1 MSADIIALT
10 ASLILAIPVYLWTSL
25 AAVAVFRKAGVET
38 WPAWIPV
45 YNVWVLCSLAGV
57 APWLALLCLVPPFIP
72 IVFLVIGIQLSPRFG
87 LSPAWCALAAVCPPA
102 YLTVL
107 GWGSAHW
114 DGPTRQQHAPAT
126 GMPSPRPDLD
136 WLSSPQQA
144 SWNGV
149 SDATEIAAPAAPILG
164 ESVSDTVRAD
174 LPATSWAPHAAPT
187 ASTPVSPLASTPSAF
202 PPAPPLS
209 VSLPDPIE
217 AEQTPDWRN
226 LFASS
231 ADVPGASTGP
241 DPAPQVPAS
250 LTEAPYVPE
259 PAAPAADPYGAATA
273 VPGLAPTFYE
283 YTGGANGT
291 TPVVPEPAPA
301 EPAAPWQLG
310 QPAADHPVPASSPA
324 AAPWNPPAAGVPA
337 PAADAPAPA
346 AGVPMPAADT
356 PAPAWNP
363 AAAGIPAP
371 AADLPVADSDAV
383 AQPGFTSAAPP
394 IVPPASPVAPVVAPE
409 PPATPGGATRMRE
422 DSEVV
427 AEARAS
433 AAPHA
438 GATPQTDQPV
448 PDPDEPYRPI
458 VIPGPPA
465 PPVADA
471 AFAPVVRRNDPPSEL
486 SESVLDY
493 SQEVSAVVGAPDA
506 GAPRA
511 ARESVSAQ
519 AHEFAAALDDGDD
532 FEATQLASRRRP
544 VWSLTPP
551 LGGEILL
558 TAEAVVLGRRPAE
571 SDERIQNVPVA
582 DGTRTVSK
590 THARLDLIDGV
601 WWITDLASTNGVFLI
616 DESGAEQELR
626 SGIPAVLTE
635 RFLLGDAELRIIR
648 ATA

>member
-10 ASLILAIPVYLWTSL
+10 ASLILAIPLYLWMSL

-45 YNVWVLCSLAGV
+45 YNVWVLCSLAGIT
-57 APWLALLCLVPPFIP
+57 PWLALLCLIPPFIP
-72 IVFLVIGIQLSPRFG
+72 IVFLVVGIQLSPRFG
-87 LSPAWCALAAVCPPA
+87 LSPAWGVLAAVCAPA

-107 GWGSAHW
+107 GWGNAHW
-114 DGPTRQQHAPAT
+114 DGPQPERPAPTAGGT
-126 GMPSPRPDLD
+126 SPRPDLD
-136 WLSSPQQA
+136 WLSNPQHTQ
-144 SWNGV
+144 WNGV
-149 SDATEIAAPAAPILG
+149 SDATEIAAPLAPRLG

-174 LPATSWAPHAAPT
+174 VPAASWAPPT
-187 ASTPVSPLASTPSAF
+187 PPAMPGPVPGTPVAGAPAAATPSY

-209 VSLPDPIE
+209 VSLPAPIE

-231 ADVPGASTGP
+231 AEVPGAS
-241 DPAPQVPAS
+241 DPSPEPASQVPAS

-259 PAAPAADPYGAATA
+259 PAAPAADPYGAASSA
-273 VPGLAPTFYE
+273 PGLAPTFFE
-283 YTGGANGT
+283 YRDAPPSAGTPLAPVAPVAPEAVADAPDAPVTPEAGADA
-291 TPVVPEPAPA
+291 PVAPAVTPAPEELAPPVA
-301 EPAAPWQLG
+301 EPPIL
-310 QPAADHPVPASSPA
+310 PPSPA
-324 AAPWNPPAAGVPA
+324 AAPWAPPAAVNVAPPA
-337 PAADAPAPA
+337 VSDAGPAGSPSFGPPVLPAE
-346 AGVPMPAADT
+346 T
-356 PAPAWNP
+356 P
-363 AAAGIPAP
+363 AAA
-371 AADLPVADSDAV
+371 
-383 AQPGFTSAAPP
+383 
-394 IVPPASPVAPVVAPE
+394 E
-409 PPATPGGATRMRE
+409 PPAAPENSASAAGATRMRE

-427 AEARAS
+427 ADARAS
-433 AAPHA
+433 AVPLP
-438 GATPQTDQPV
+438 GLTPPV
-448 PDPDEPYRPI
+448 DRPAVDPDESYRPI

-465 PPVADA
+465 NPVADS
-471 AFAPVVRRNDPPSEL
+471 AFAPMRRSEAPSEL

-519 AHEFAAALDDGDD
+519 AREFVSALDDDD
-532 FEATQLASRRRP
+532 FEATELASRRRP
-544 VWSLTPP
+544 VWTLTPP
-551 LGGEILL
+551 LGGDIAL
-558 TAEAVVLGRRPAE
+558 TSEAIVLGRRPAE
-571 SDERIQNVPVA
+571 SDERVQNVPVA

-626 SGIPAVLTE
+626 PGIPAVLTE
-635 RFLLGDAELRIIR
+635 RFLLGDAELRISR